1 MALNNKFVLLLAT
14 LSAVLLTSSCK
25 MSYKMNGSWID
36 YNKTK
41 TISIATFA
49 NTAELVYPPFA
60 VDFSQ
65 ALRDT
70 YMKNTRL
77 QVLNKN
83 GDMQLEGEITEYY
96 LTPLAISTDN
106 YASQTKLTVTI
117 NVRYTSKANQAD
129 DFERKYSALRTFHS
143 SEMLTNV
150 QDALLKEIN
159 EEICEKIFNDTAGKW

>member
-1 MALNNKFVLLLAT
+1 MALTKKLLL
-14 LSAVLLTSSCK
+14 LIPLILLFSGCRI
-25 MSYKMNGSWID
+25 SYKLNGSWID
-36 YNKTK
+36 YSKTK

-65 ALRDT
+65 KLRDT
-70 YMKNTRL
+70 YMRSTRL

-117 NVRYTSKANQAD
+117 NVRYTNKSNQLD
-129 DFERKYSALRTFHS
+129 DFERKYTAFRTFDS
-143 SEMLTNV
+143 STLLTTV
-150 QDALLKEIN
+150 QDDLLKEIS
-159 EEICEKIFNDTAGKW
+159 EEICDKIFNDTAGKW